1 MKSFEIREKF
11 LKFFEDH
18 GHTIIPGSSLLPQ
31 GDTNALFSVA
41 GMQQFKPYF
50 SGSKDPLV
58 DIHPNIMKP
67 LGSINVASIQKCLR
81 TIDIDLVGDNRHL
94 TMFEMVGN
102 FSFGGY
108 FKKEMIPM
116 SFEFVT
122 QILNIPIEKLKISI
136 FSGDKDIPFDQES
149 YDLWKELGIQEGQ
162 FIKCGREDNFW
173 GPVGL
178 EGPCGPCTEIHVG
191 DLEIWN
197 LVFNEFYMNPD
208 KTLTPL
214 VKKGVDTGGGLE
226 RMVLVTE
233 FPNFEKE
240 NIPVYST
247 DLFSPLI
254 EYINVHSQNYNESY
268 FRIIADHFKAAV
280 FLIADGLT
288 PSNTE
293 RGYILRR
300 LIRRIVNYQ
309 EKVDL
314 EENFEN
320 ELIKILQDIYVNTY
334 PEINNTD
341 LILDIYLKEKNKF
354 LNTLENGLKKLHKIF
369 ENTKDILDGKTA
381 FYLYESFGFPLEM
394 IIEEGK
400 ELNISVNTEEFNEE
414 FKKHKDISRAGA
426 EQKFG
431 GHGLDHDSSNESS
444 LIKIKLHTATH
455 LLLKALQEILGSS
468 IYQKGSDINEERLR
482 LDFPFERKLTEEEL
496 KRIEDLVNSKIQEE
510 LEISCNNLLLTEA
523 QSQGYLGSFMAK
535 YPDNVSVYNMGDWSK
550 EICAGPHVKNTK
562 ELGNFKI
569 LKEESSSAG
578 IRRIKAT
585 LE

>member
-414 FKKHKDISRAGA
+414 FKKHKDISRASA